1 MTKKSK
7 KNLRTNN
14 NININEV
21 SKSSLIKRLKIRHP
35 DKNKISKK
43 KSRRKVLN
51 KEKIIKKYLDPQS
64 ALKLQCCICFKKI
77 CNHIKIILEP

>member
-51 KEKIIKKYLDPQS
+51 KEKIIKK
-64 ALKLQCCICFKKI
+64 
-77 CNHIKIILEP
+77 